1 MSQRQ
6 PLILIPGGVDQGQEH
21 KLLVSLQ
28 CPGSSRQE
36 CDYARAWSV
45 RATRAP
51 PWAESSLLRN
61 QAGLTPHPSSP
72 GPIQRLATWERL
84 RAGPSSGPEEFPA
97 GL

>member
-6 PLILIPGGVDQGQEH
+6 PLILILGGVGQGQED

-28 CPGSSRQE
+28 CPGSSQQE

-45 RATRAP
+45 RATQAP
-51 PWAESSLLRN
+51 PWADFSLLRN
-61 QAGLTPHPSSP
+61 QAGLTPPPSSP
-72 GPIQRLATWERL
+72 GPIQHLATWERL
-84 RAGPSSGPEEFPA
+84 RAGPSGLEEFPP